1 MDNAILSDLL
11 ARYEVTRAANEA
23 KEAARQAEIAQKY
36 PGLAQLVRER
46 HETVMRSVRGAF
58 TESVPADMEERMRGL
73 NEKIADGLRRAGYPA
88 DYLAPIYDCPA
99 CRDTGFV
106 YVQSVQK
113 PCDCLK
119 KAYQAALTR
128 AGGDVSDGQTF
139 ENFDEARFP
148 DEPLPGKEVSQRQY
162 MRLVRDKCRAFAEQL
177 PDGSKKTLLL
187 HGGSGLGKTYLLRC
201 VGSRARERGVDTLFV
216 TAYDLLSRLRGAY
229 FGRDDSADEYF
240 SVPLLLID
248 DLGMEPLMETVTV
261 EQIYHLLNARMES
274 GLCTAITTNLSRPEL
289 KNRYTERVTSRLLD
303 TRTGEA
309 LPFLGRDIR
318 LIRE

>member
-11 ARYEVTRAANEA
+11 ARYEATRAANEE
-23 KEAARQAEIAQKY
+23 KEAARQAEIAQKC

-46 HETVMRSVRGAF
+46 HETVLRSVRGAF
-58 TESVPADMEERMRGL
+58 GDGTPADIEEKMARL
-73 NEKIADGLRRAGYPA
+73 NGQIADGLRQAGYPA

-99 CRDTGFV
+99 CRDTGYV
-106 YVQSVQK
+106 YVDSLRV

-119 KAYQAALTR
+119 KAYAAAAGR
-128 AGGDVSDGQTF
+128 ADDAPESF
-139 ENFDEARFP
+139 EHFDETRFP

-162 MRLVRDKCRAFAEQL
+162 MRLLRDKCRAFADQT
-177 PDGSKKTLLL
+177 PDGRVKTLLL

-201 VGSRARERGVDTLFV
+201 VGNRARERGVDALFV

-229 FGRDDSADEYF
+229 FARDDSADEYF

-303 TRTGEA
+303 TRSGEA